1 MASVYPLELPNHS
14 LMNVS
19 LRSPMAIKFNFYM
32 TIGTNNT
39 EIYVV
44 KTDKIYHKFVYRCD
58 KLL

>member
-1 MASVYPLELPNHS
+1 
-14 LMNVS
+14 MNVS

-44 KTDKIYHKFVYRCD
+44 KTDKVYHKFVYRCD